1 MQRRT
6 ILLLLIVVAATI
18 AGGCMAPDIPES
30 LRNPPSLY
38 PTPAPVA
45 TEVRE
50 AGPDHP
56 ARYEIEFVD
65 PQRYHV
71 PTPTPTIAFS
81 RPPDDV
87 RISEKMVV
95 YATATIDRPGR
106 VIATETYHIPFPH
119 WDLTVKMTPMN
130 EFPWFDMDV
139 RDARDPNRIIQAIQY
154 SRGDILSG
162 DGGSKEKKE
171 TFTIREGYG
180 DYYFIARSESLRSL
194 TITIEVPE
202 KYLV

>member
-6 ILLLLIVVAATI
+6 ILLLLIVVAAII

-30 LRNPPSLY
+30 PEDPSPLY

-45 TEVRE
+45 TEVRG

-56 ARYEIEFVD
+56 AHHEIEFVD
-65 PQRYHV
+65 PQRYHA

-81 RPPDDV
+81 RPPDDLRV
-87 RISEKMVV
+87 SEKMVV

-139 RDARDPNRIIQAIQY
+139 RDAGDPNRIIQTIRY
-154 SRGDILSG
+154 SRNDILSG
-162 DGGSKEKKE
+162 DGDSKEKKE